1 MGEKIDYTKY
11 PDGHEALKLMLDFLP
26 SEEAKEGL
34 LIGFTVFMSLM

>member
-11 PDGHEALKLMLDFLP
+11 PDGHEALKSMLDFLP
-26 SEEAKEGL
+26 SEEAKAGL